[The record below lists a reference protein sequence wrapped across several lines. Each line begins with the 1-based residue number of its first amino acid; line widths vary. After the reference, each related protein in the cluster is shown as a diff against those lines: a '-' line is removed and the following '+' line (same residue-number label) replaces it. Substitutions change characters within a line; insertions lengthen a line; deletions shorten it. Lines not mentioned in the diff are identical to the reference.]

1 MKLLR
6 ETIRRIILESK
17 MHTLDDLPAGV
28 VVAIKPK
35 TNGYSIYY
43 ADANNV
49 QREPN
54 YPKGYLEIDR
64 PNSDTGPCDNAY
76 LLNQLKADNRW
87 GPLLCDIAIEFS
99 TKIANGLAL
108 DRYYIS
114 EEAESMWRYYIDNK
128 RYGVEAYQL
137 DDLYNTL
144 TPQDTDNCEH
154 DNVATDLMGDIDFES
169 PLTKRYT
176 KTPITLENLGNKL
189 VIL

>member
-6 ETIRRIILESK
+6 GTIRRIILESK
-17 MHTLDDLPAGV
+17 MHTVDDLPVGV

-49 QREPN
+49 QREPS
-54 YPKGYLEIDR
+54 YPKGYLEIDK

-87 GPLLCDIAIEFS
+87 GPLLCDIAIEFA
-99 TKIANGLAL
+99 TKIANGLTL
-108 DRYYIS
+108 DRYYVS
-114 EEAESMWRYYIDNK
+114 EEAESMWSYYIENK
-128 RYGVEAYQL
+128 RDGVKAYQL

-144 TPQDTDNCEH
+144 TPKDTDNCEH
-154 DNVATDLMGDIDFES
+154 DNVATDLTGDTDFES
-169 PLTKRYT
+169 PLTKRLT
-176 KTPITLENLGNKL
+176 KEPMTIDQLGDEL
-189 VIL
+189 IIL